1 MGIEWTRD
9 LSITI
14 LGFVASGVLIF
25 AAVLA
30 YRLYRETTSAMSQ
43 LKAASKRAC
52 DTAFLIQEIIK
63 PLIPVVT
70 LVQGVR
76 AGIKGI
82 INIARKRMQ

>member
-1 MGIEWTRD
+1 MGVEWTRD

-30 YRLYRETTSAMSQ
+30 YRLYRETTSALSQ

-52 DTAFLIQEIIK
+52 DTVSLIQELVK
-63 PLIPVVT
+63 PLIPVVA

-76 AGIKGI
+76 EGLTGI
-82 INIARKRMQ
+82 IDIVRKRK

>member
-1 MGIEWTRD
+1 MGVEWTRD

-30 YRLYRETTSAMSQ
+30 YRLYRETSSAMSQ
-43 LKAASKRAC
+43 LKAASQKAS
-52 DTAFLIQEIIK
+52 DTISFIQEIVQ

-70 LVQGVR
+70 VVQGAR
-76 AGIKGI
+76 AGLKGI
-82 INIARKRMQ
+82 IKLFRKRM